1 MQQEISID
9 NRQIISADYDTIES
23 FCRTVICLVI
33 LLMMIFVSGYLFI
46 YNALYISISKN
57 IRYYGQ
63 LKTIGMTSRQLKRII
78 VLQALWNSL
87 AGIPAGLAIS
97 LIVSKA
103 AIPAMLG
110 GHKQYDTGGSP

>member
-87 AGIPAGLAIS
+87 AGIPAGACHIS
-97 LIVSKA
+97 YRIKGCHPGDA
-103 AIPAMLG
+103 G
-110 GHKQYDTGGSP
+110 GHQQYDTGGSP